1 MKAIIGKNGRIVI
14 PAAFRRALE
23 LDEGDE
29 VILRLERD
37 ELRLLTA
44 RSGLRRAQE
53 LVSRYAPKRR
63 SLAAELIAERRRE
76 SKRE

>member
-1 MKAIIGKNGRIVI
+1 MKTIIGKSGRIVI

-29 VILRLERD
+29 VILRLEGD
-37 ELRLLTA
+37 ELRLVTA

-53 LVSRYAPKRR
+53 IVSRYASKGR

-76 SKRE
+76 AKRE